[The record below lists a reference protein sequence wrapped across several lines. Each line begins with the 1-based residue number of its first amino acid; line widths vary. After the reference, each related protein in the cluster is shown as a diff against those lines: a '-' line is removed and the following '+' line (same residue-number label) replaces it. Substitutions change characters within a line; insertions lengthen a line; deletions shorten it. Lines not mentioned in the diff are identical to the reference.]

1 MTAVPMPG
9 EAAGGAQP
17 LPIRRLAADGR
28 AGDVAERDGAARDG
42 AEGDG
47 RLLARARGGD
57 RAAFGELVTR
67 NHRVIASLVRQ
78 LVGRNGPVEDLV
90 QETFARALG
99 KLDGFR
105 GQASFSTWA
114 ATIALNLS
122 RDWVR
127 KQARRRRL
135 APTADIEA
143 DQVARPGGDRGAARI
158 EIREEAD
165 RIRAAMQALP
175 ERVQIAITMR
185 VVNDE
190 PYSVIAERLGTHVP
204 TARTWVS
211 RGLRAVR
218 DVLEVQDDER

>member
-9 EAAGGAQP
+9 EAAGGAEP
-17 LPIRRLAADGR
+17 LPVRRLAR
-28 AGDVAERDGAARDG
+28 DVADRDAA

-57 RAAFGELVTR
+57 RDAFGELVTR
-67 NHRVIASLVRQ
+67 HHRVIASLVRQ
-78 LVGRNGPVEDLV
+78 RVGRAGPVEDLV
-90 QETFARALG
+90 QETFVRALG

-135 APTADIEA
+135 TPMADVET
-143 DQVARPGGDRGAARI
+143 DQVPLPGNGGGEMQI
-158 EIREEAD
+158 ENREEAD
-165 RIRAAMQALP
+165 RIRAAMRALP
-175 ERVQIAITMR
+175 ERMQLAITMR

-190 PYSVIAERLGTHVP
+190 PYAVIAERLGTQVP

-218 DVLEVQDDER
+218 EMLEVRDDER